1 MGKLSIDLETCI
13 MAGECVYNHP
23 EYFAFGDDDYPVVLE
38 PDVQTPEDEKAA
50 DEAMA
55 VCPSQAIR
63 LED

>member
-1 MGKLSIDLETCI
+1 MPRITIDLSTCI

-23 EYFAFGDDDYPVVLE
+23 DYFAFGDDDYPVVLKPGVE
-38 PDVQTPEDEKAA
+38 TPADEKAA

-55 VCPSQAIR
+55 VCPSQAIS